1 MILLDSLTIYK
12 VFVSVILPGLVTKR
26 AQPAYCSCGEQGG
39 RRQQTELGPRELQQA
54 LRERASQE
62 QNSQEAQNQFHGVH
76 TKFPGIHSD
85 TAA

>member
-1 MILLDSLTIYK
+1 MILPELEPREPSLHT
-12 VFVSVILPGLVTKR
+12 VAV
-26 AQPAYCSCGEQGG
+26 EQGG
-39 RRQQTELGPRELQQA
+39 RGQQTELGPGELHQA

-76 TKFPGIHSD
+76 TQFPGIHSD